1 MRPIAAAPARMP
13 GEGEA
18 CASAVGEAGPAVG
31 GVARAPGM
39 GEVRPVGTGVARAPG
54 TGARQAASDVTR
66 TSTTDKPRAATT
78 DTPRT
83 PSAHEPRFTSTG
95 TNRPPA
101 TREPHPT
108 TPPRPPLRSLL
119 FVPGH
124 RTDWLPK
131 ARAAGADA
139 VVLDL
144 EDAVPAPDKPLARA
158 RVAEALA
165 EAAAEPAG
173 GMALFVRVNPL
184 GDWTAAEELRAVVRP
199 GLAGVVLPKVHTA
212 VDVRFADRLIGWC
225 EHERGLPAGT
235 TALVPLLESARALH
249 DAYDIAAAAPRV
261 AYAGALTAPGGDV
274 ERAVGYRWSPQGTET
289 LALRSRVL
297 LDVRAAGAPCPV
309 TGLWTDIADL
319 TGLRACAEQ
328 NRALGYEGMM
338 AIHPTHVPVINEV
351 FSPTPEELDHYT
363 RLVAAVESA
372 QRDGIGALTFEGRM
386 VDEAMAE
393 TARVVLA
400 RHAHG

>member
-1 MRPIAAAPARMP
+1 MSS
-13 GEGEA
+13 E
-18 CASAVGEAGPAVG
+18 
-31 GVARAPGM
+31 
-39 GEVRPVGTGVARAPG
+39 
-54 TGARQAASDVTR
+54 
-66 TSTTDKPRAATT
+66 PRAGAT
-78 DTPRT
+78 DAART
-83 PSAHEPRFTSTG
+83 PTPD
-95 TNRPPA
+95 
-101 TREPHPT
+101 EPHPT

-144 EDAVPAPDKPLARA
+144 EDAVPAADKPLARA

-184 GDWTAAEELRAVVRP
+184 GDWTAAQELRAVVRP

-212 VDVRFADRLIGWC
+212 VDVRLADRLIGWC

-309 TGLWTDIADL
+309 TGLWTDITDL
-319 TGLRACAEQ
+319 KGLRACAEQ

-338 AIHPTHVPVINEV
+338 AIHPTHIPVINEV
-351 FSPTPEELDHYT
+351 FSATAEELDHCT

-372 QRDGIGALTFEGRM
+372 QRAGIGALTFEGRM

-393 TARVVLA
+393 TARAVLA
-400 RHAHG
+400 RHGHG